1 MKAALYPPGPGPS
14 IRNNMLLQIQR
25 DPIQMLMDLARD
37 YGDIVHFRFL
47 TDHIYLLSNP
57 DYIKEALIT
66 ENRNFIKNRALQLAK
81 NVLGEGL
88 LTSEGD
94 FHHRQRRL
102 IQPAFHHQQIAN
114 YAATMV
120 QYATRTHNRWKEGS
134 TLDIHKEMMRLTLAI
149 VGKTL
154 FDTDMEVEAEEIGK
168 ALTEVL
174 EGLNRTTTLPLGEIL
189 EKIPLPANRA
199 YLQARKRLDATIYR
213 IINDRRASGEDHADL
228 LSMLLAA
235 QDTEGDGGRMTDK
248 QVRDESMTIF
258 LAGHETTANALTWT
272 FYLLSQNPE
281 KEERLHQ
288 EIDTVLNGHPPTFE
302 DVPKLP
308 YTKKVLTESMRLY
321 PPAWVLGREAI
332 TPLQIGNYVIP
343 EGAGVLMSQYVIHHD
358 PRYYSDPN
366 RFNPERWTPEFE
378 KSLPSF
384 AYFPFGGG
392 ARSCVGEQFAWMEG
406 ILLLTTIAQEWQM
419 RLVSGHRVAMLPRIT
434 LRPKYGMRMTLTKRK
449 AAETIPPA

>member
-1 MKAALYPPGPGPS
+1 MKAALYPPGPGPR
-14 IRNNMLLQIQR
+14 IRNNLLLQIQR
-25 DPIQMLMDLARD
+25 DPIQMLMNLARE

-47 TDHIYLLSNP
+47 TDHIYLLSHP
-57 DYIKEALIT
+57 DYIKEALTT
-66 ENRNFIKNRALQLAK
+66 ENRNLQKGYALQLAK

-102 IQPAFHHQQIAN
+102 IQPAFHHQQVAT
-114 YAATMV
+114 YATTMV
-120 QYATRTHNRWKEGS
+120 QYTTRTRNRWKDGA
-134 TLDIHKEMMRLTLAI
+134 TLDIHKEMMRLTLSI

-154 FDTDMEVEAEEIGK
+154 FDADLEVEAEEIGK
-168 ALTEVL
+168 ALSEVL
-174 EGLNRTTTLPLGEIL
+174 EGLNRTTTIPLGEIL
-189 EKIPLPANRA
+189 ERIPFPANRA
-199 YLQARKRLDATIYR
+199 YQQARKRLDATIYR
-213 IINDRRASGEDHADL
+213 IINERRESGEDRGDL

-235 QDTEGDGGRMTDK
+235 QDTEGDGGRMSDK

-272 FYLLSQNPE
+272 LYLLSQNPE
-281 KEERLHQ
+281 VEERLHQ
-288 EIDTVLNGHPPTFE
+288 EIDTVLAGRPPTFE
-302 DVPKLP
+302 DVPKLS

-332 TPLQIGNYVIP
+332 RPLQIGEYVIP
-343 EGAGVLMSQYVIHHD
+343 TGAGVLMSQYVVHHD
-358 PRYYSDPN
+358 PRYYPEPN

-378 KSLPSF
+378 KNLPRF

-406 ILLLTTIAQEWQM
+406 ILLLATITQEWKM
-419 RLVSGHRVAMLPRIT
+419 RLVPGHRVAMLPRIT
-434 LRPKYGMRMTLTKRK
+434 LRPKYGMRMVLNKR
-449 AAETIPPA
+449 